1 MDFDNKLKKY
11 KFNNDCLI
19 ILAMN
24 PNLPAPFRVIIV
36 EDMPSFRHDV
46 EELLAQQPGFTL
58 IGSCAT
64 VHEAL
69 VLIKT
74 TKPDLLLLDIRLPDG
89 TGFDILEQMSPV
101 QCKVIILTAYEE
113 YALQAFRYGAID
125 YLQKPPLN
133 KNEFREALQR
143 VINAQPLLQEQI
155 AITLRSYRE
164 DKKQDRLALRSQQ
177 SVKIVSFK
185 DICYLQAD
193 DCYTIFFLNDGKK
206 IVVSKPLKHYEE
218 LLPDKSFLRIHKSY
232 LVNKHYIGRWHPKES
247 LLYLKDGTQLPVSVR
262 KKELVGR
269 FFKFW

>member
-1 MDFDNKLKKY
+1 
-11 KFNNDCLI
+11 
-19 ILAMN
+19 MN
-24 PNLPAPFRVIIV
+24 PNPSAAYRVIIV
-36 EDMPSFRHDV
+36 EDMPGFRKDV

-58 IGSCAT
+58 IGSCST
-64 VHEAL
+64 VHESL

-89 TGFDILEQMSPV
+89 TGFDILEQMSPAP
-101 QCKVIILTAYEE
+101 CKVIFLTAYQE

-125 YLQKPPLN
+125 YLLKPLN
-133 KNEFREALQR
+133 ENEFREALQR
-143 VINAQPLLQEQI
+143 VSNAQPLLQEQI

-164 DKKQDRLALRSQQ
+164 DKKQNQLALRSQQ
-177 SVKIVSFK
+177 SVQIVSFK

-193 DCYTIFFLNDGKK
+193 DCYTTVFLNDGKK
-206 IVVSKPLKHYEE
+206 VVVSKPLKYYEE
-218 LLPDKSFLRIHKSY
+218 LLPDKSFLRIHQSY
-232 LVNKHYIGRWHPKES
+232 LVNKLYIGRWHPKEN